1 MRIKVFCFFSA
12 LICLACSSEAAYTF
26 KNGKLVDADVVAS
39 LPVQDHYNL
48 GLAALEKEDW
58 REAFRQFRIV
68 ITCFPTSPYA
78 SDSNYYLGVAE
89 YYNEE
94 LDFANDSL
102 TAYLKS
108 KNNPKFFQ
116 EAIEYKYAIA
126 EKLNAGHKRR
136 FFGTKKMPKWA
147 SGKSL
152 AIQIYDEVIAS
163 LPCHDLAAR
172 ALFSKGELLWNQK
185 EYKRAVESYQ
195 MVIKRFPKHE
205 LAPESFVTISKIYLE
220 QSAIEFQNPDVLEF
234 AQINLRR
241 FKHDFPREPR
251 VAEVEGDVLSIK
263 EIYAKGLYDTG
274 LFYERV
280 SKPMASCIYYQNAIK
295 LFPETKIAQLSQQ
308 RLDVLQLKRPLEN
321 SENPS

>member
-1 MRIKVFCFFSA
+1 MKLKIFCFLSA
-12 LICLACSSEAAYTF
+12 LVCLASSSEAAFTF
-26 KNGKLVDADVVAS
+26 KNGKLVDADIVAS
-39 LPVQDHYNL
+39 LPVQDHYKL
-48 GLAALEKEDW
+48 GLESLDKEDW
-58 REAFRQFRIV
+58 REASRQFRIV
-68 ITCFPTSPYA
+68 TTCFPNSPYA
-78 SDSNYYLGVAE
+78 SDSNFYLGVAE
-89 YYNEE
+89 YHNEE
-94 LDFANDSL
+94 LDYANDSL
-102 TAYLKS
+102 TTYLKS

-163 LPCHDLAAR
+163 LPCHELAAR
-172 ALFSKGELLWNQK
+172 ALYSKGDLLWNQK

-195 MVIKRFPKHE
+195 MIVKRFPKHE
-205 LAPESFVTISKIYLE
+205 LAPESFVVISKIFLE
-220 QSAIEFQNPDVLEF
+220 QSATEFQNPDVLEF

-251 VAEVEGDVLSIK
+251 VDEVEADVLAIK

-280 SKPMASCIYYQNAIK
+280 SKPMASRIYYQNAIK
-295 LFPETKIAQLSQQ
+295 LFPETKIAQLSKQ
-308 RLDVLQLKRPLEN
+308 RLDVLQHKGPTE
-321 SENPS
+321 SSGKHS